1 MPYVIDFYRMGYP
14 EDVKSVRIV
23 VSRFPILLENVPI
36 LKEVLGSIF
45 GPRINHDD
53 IRREILLQFSN
64 GVVNKELSGD

>member
-14 EDVKSVRIV
+14 EGVKSVRIV
-23 VSRFPILLENVPI
+23 VSRFPILLGNVPI

-53 IRREILLQFSN
+53 IRREVLQFSN
-64 GVVNKELSGD
+64 VNKEVSGE